1 VTAASRSRLFD
12 CFGRKAVAPA
22 ARLCAA
28 SVSEAPAE
36 TATSVPVCMSLRGF
50 RLLATISQ
58 SLFYHWER
66 PRFGSAANCVS
77 TA

>member
-1 VTAASRSRLFD
+1 VTAAFRSRLFWQKGRRTGRQALCRIGFRGAGGD
-12 CFGRKAVAPA
+12 CDAGPGMHVIAGFPPA
-22 ARLCAA
+22 AN
-28 SVSEAPAE
+28 
-36 TATSVPVCMSLRGF
+36 
-50 RLLATISQ
+50 ISQ